1 MRMKP
6 SFKKASKRS
15 DLRQAERE
23 ARKRERPVFEPGH
36 ARVAFV
42 TEAGHEV
49 WELLP
54 QPQIPGYTYAF

>member
-1 MRMKP
+1 MHMKS
-6 SFKKASKRS
+6 SFKKASKRN
-15 DLRQAERE
+15 DAQQAVRE
-23 ARKRERPVFEPGH
+23 ARKRAKPVFTPGE
-36 ARVAFV
+36 ARLAFV

>member
-1 MRMKP
+1 MKS
-6 SFKKASKRS
+6 SFKKTSKRN
-15 DLRQAERE
+15 DPRQAERE
-23 ARKRERPVFEPGH
+23 ARKRARPVFEPGK
-36 ARVAFV
+36 ARLAFV